1 MHAVATTDHK
11 DRIERAHARLDHIE
25 SLVPALQRRTLVAE
39 AWIEFL
45 ERGKHHD
52 A

>member
-1 MHAVATTDHK
+1 MHAVTATDHK
-11 DRIERAHARLDHIE
+11 DRVERAQAQLDRIK
-25 SLVPALQRRTLVAE
+25 SLVTVIQHQTLVAE

-45 ERGKHHD
+45 ERGKHD